1 MALIDLADLAGHVI
15 GWQTLVGI
23 PVSSRPWLRYQWLAQ
38 LGCHAIFWQSLIGLV
53 LTGRAWF
60 AMQYSAKL
68 CLTSSLPTICT
79 IPNYLHYSQLFAT
92 TTLSNYLHYSQLFTS
107 ISNRQTLVGMPCMN
121 RPWLAF
127 QFPADLGC
135 ETDDWHSL
143 VAMLFCG
150 RAWLV
155 WYWLAKLGLL
165 CNILLNYPL
174 QAACPLFALF
184 PTICTTPNYLHY
196 FQLFATTLPNY
207 SQLSALSPT
216 IHKYFQQANLSWHA
230 MHGQTLVSI
239 PVSSRPWLWDQWLA

>member
-38 LGCHAIFWQSLIGLV
+38 LGCHAIFWQSLVGLL

-92 TTLSNYLHYSQLFTS
+92 TLSNYLHYSQLFTS
-107 ISNRQTLVGMPCMN
+107 ISNRQTLVGMPCMS

-135 ETDDWHSL
+135 ETNDWHSL
-143 VAMLFCG
+143 VAMLFFG
-150 RAWLV
+150 RAWFV
-155 WYWLAKLGLL
+155 WYWLAELGLL
-165 CNILLNYPL
+165 CHILLDYAL
-174 QAACPLFALF
+174 QVAWTVYLQPFALFQTITTLTKYSSRLFALF
-184 PTICTTPNYLHY
+184 QIIPK
-196 FQLFATTLPNY
+196 Y
-207 SQLSALSPT
+207 S
-216 IHKYFQQANLSWHA
+216 QQANLSWHA
-230 MHGQTLVSI
+230 MDCQTWVGL
-239 PVSSRPWLWDQWLA
+239 PLTGRPWKACLD